1 MDMFPSFGIR
11 RPLTFGKYP
20 IFHPTQGFSA
30 NNLLLG
36 MLYYLLFHD
45 LKGHRFLDTFA
56 KFYFKMW
63 PSLSLYVIK
72 SMFIIKGIIIRL
84 IKTTFFQNFIL
95 MAELEGKLP
104 CGRWYLSAHNFPNSG
119 YFHKIFGMHLQEGLV
134 YFYTKKALP

>member
-1 MDMFPSFGIR
+1 MFPSFGIR

-20 IFHPTQGFSA
+20 IFHLTQGFSA

-45 LKGHRFLDTFA
+45 LKGHRFLGTFA

-104 CGRWYLSAHNFPNSG
+104 CGRCYLSAHNFPNSG
-119 YFHKIFGMHLQEGLV
+119 YFHKIFGMHLKKGSV
-134 YFYTKKALP
+134 YFYIKKF